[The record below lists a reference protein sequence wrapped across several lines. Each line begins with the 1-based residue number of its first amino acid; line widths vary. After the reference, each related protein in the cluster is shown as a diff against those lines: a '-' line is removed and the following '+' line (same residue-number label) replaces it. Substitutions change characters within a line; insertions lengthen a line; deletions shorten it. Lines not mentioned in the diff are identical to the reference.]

1 MYLKLNGTTIMK
13 KKVIEKEFYEAPSFQ
28 KQQIILEQAI
38 AAGSPQNSRGEVTH
52 EWNEEET
59 NADNEINFPTYLL

>member
-1 MYLKLNGTTIMK
+1 MK

-38 AAGSPQNSRGEVTH
+38 AAGSPQNSRGEVMH